1 MGEQT
6 ETNHDAGAAMD
17 YPEHEK
23 TFNLFLALTKWGTVA
38 TAALLI
44 AMAFGFFAARR
55 PVRRHHR
62 FRPADDRFAV
72 RALTRNVA
80 GRIDIARVRSS

>member
-6 ETNHDAGAAMD
+6 ETNHDAGAPMD

-23 TFNLFLALTKWGTVA
+23 TFNLFLALTKWGMVA

-44 AMAFGFFAARR
+44 AMAFGFFAGGGLFGGLI
-55 PVRRHHR
+55 VFVLLMIVSR
-62 FRPADDRFAV
+62 FV
-72 RALTRNVA
+72 L
-80 GRIDIARVRSS
+80 

>member
-44 AMAFGFFAARR
+44 AMAFGFFAGGGLLGGII
-55 PVRRHHR
+55 VFVLLMIVSR
-62 FRPADDRFAV
+62 FV
-72 RALTRNVA
+72 L
-80 GRIDIARVRSS
+80 

>member
-44 AMAFGFFAARR
+44 AMAFGFFAGGGLFGGII
-55 PVRRHHR
+55 VFVLLMIVSR
-62 FRPADDRFAV
+62 FV
-72 RALTRNVA
+72 L
-80 GRIDIARVRSS
+80 

>member
-6 ETNHDAGAAMD
+6 ETNYDAGAAMD

-44 AMAFGFFAARR
+44 AMAFGFFAGGGLFGGII
-55 PVRRHHR
+55 VFVLLMIVSR
-62 FRPADDRFAV
+62 FV
-72 RALTRNVA
+72 L
-80 GRIDIARVRSS
+80 